1 MYRAASSRQSGATLI
16 EVLITMLVVAVGLL
30 GAAGIQLAST
40 RFQQTSVM
48 RAEAFQ
54 QANFIIEKIR
64 ANNSTA
70 TLVNAAAA
78 AAMPDTAYIAAQD
91 YANAALPAIPPA
103 PPACGLGG
111 MAPCTAAQAA
121 QRDLL
126 EWRLSIQRALPG
138 GRGAIFPVVGAAG
151 AAEFNARRVVVM
163 WREKLDQASTNTA
176 GLDAAENLDPEC
188 PAPQAGGIRCLNVWI
203 TP

>member
-1 MYRAASSRQSGATLI
+1 MYRAVSSRQSGATLI

-48 RAEAFQ
+48 RTEAFH
-54 QANFIIEKIR
+54 QAIFIIEKIR
-64 ANNSTA
+64 ANNSTV

-78 AAMPDTAYIAAQD
+78 AATPDAAYIAAQD

-151 AAEFNARRVVVM
+151 ASEFNARRVVVM
-163 WREKLDQASTNTA
+163 WREKLDQATTNTA

-188 PAPQAGGIRCLNVWI
+188 PAPQVGGIRCLNVWI